1 VQPLIENILKP
12 IKDRKMKRKKIIQ
25 VALITILVISNSIFG
40 QQEKE
45 SSKIDLSNYN
55 DVKSYLN
62 LDIDQQQIIE
72 PLVTEI
78 KSIIDSD
85 EKAMQDMRS

>member
-1 VQPLIENILKP
+1 MQPLIENILKP

>member
-1 VQPLIENILKP
+1 
-12 IKDRKMKRKKIIQ
+12 MKRKKIIQ